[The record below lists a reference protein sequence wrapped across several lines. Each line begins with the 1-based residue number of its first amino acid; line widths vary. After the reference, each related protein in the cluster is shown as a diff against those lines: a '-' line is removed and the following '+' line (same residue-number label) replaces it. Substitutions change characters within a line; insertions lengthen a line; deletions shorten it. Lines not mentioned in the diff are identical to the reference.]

1 LTGNR
6 ELKRK
11 YETNGN
17 KRNKRKIP
25 VFSFVSFISV
35 CFVFSLL
42 PAILQTESR
51 GQKVQ
56 RPNILFAIADDW
68 SYGHAGA
75 YGGKF
80 VTTPAFDRVA
90 REGVL
95 FTRAFTPNAKCAP
108 SRAIILTG
116 RTSWQLEEA
125 ANHIPFFPAKFK
137 TWVEALGEN
146 GYFTGMT
153 AKGWGPGVANDGGG
167 KPRQMVGKPFNQQ
180 KRTSPAAGIG
190 NNDYA
195 ANFEDFLNS
204 APKDRPW
211 SFWYGALEPHRAYE
225 YGSGVAKGGKSV
237 GDIDRVPGFWPDNET
252 VRNDMLDYA
261 FEVEHFDRHLGQM
274 LAALERRGLLENT
287 IVIVTSDHGMPFP
300 RAKGQAYDASNHVPL
315 AMMWKNGIKA
325 VGRKVDD
332 YVSFADFAPTLVEL
346 AGLKWAQ
353 TGMQPAIGRSLRDI
367 LFSNKAGRINPA
379 RDHVLVGKERHD
391 VGRPNDAGYPI
402 RGIHKND
409 LLYLRNYEIDRWPA
423 GNPETGYLNCDGGA
437 TKTAILQARREGTEK
452 RHWQMAFGKRPA
464 EELYDVSK
472 DPDCI
477 TNLANDPK
485 YRAIMRT
492 LRQQMQREL
501 KAQGDPRMFGRGY
514 LFDRYQYANAGER
527 NFYERFMRGEKLK
540 AGWVNESDFEKE
552 TIKK

>member
-1 LTGNR
+1 LT
-6 ELKRK
+6 
-11 YETNGN
+11 
-17 KRNKRKIP
+17 RNN
-25 VFSFVSFISV
+25 SFVSFISV

-42 PAILQTESR
+42 PTILQTESR
-51 GQKVQ
+51 GQKAT

-68 SYGHAGA
+68 SYSHAGA
-75 YGGKF
+75 YGSKF
-80 VTTPAFDRVA
+80 VKTPAFDRVA

-116 RTSWQLEEA
+116 RNSWQLEEA
-125 ANHIPFFPAKFK
+125 ANHTPFFPAKFK
-137 TWVEALGEN
+137 TWVEALGQN

-153 AKGWGPGVANDGGG
+153 AKGWGPGIANDAGGR
-167 KPRQMVGKPFNQQ
+167 PRQMAGKPFNQR
-180 KRTSPAAGIG
+180 KGTSPAAGIG

-204 APKDRPW
+204 APKDQPW
-211 SFWYGALEPHRAYE
+211 SFWYGALEPHRTYE
-225 YGSGVAKGGKSV
+225 YGSGLAKGGKSL
-237 GDIDRVPGFWPDNET
+237 GDIDRVPGFWPDNEM

-261 FEVEHFDRHLGQM
+261 YEVEHFDRHLGQM
-274 LAALERRGLLENT
+274 LVALEQRGLLENT

-315 AMMWKNGIKA
+315 AVMWKNGIKA
-325 VGRKVDD
+325 TGRTVDD
-332 YVSFADFAPTLVEL
+332 YVSFVDFAPTLVEL
-346 AGLKWAQ
+346 AGLKWVQ
-353 TGMQPAIGRSLRDI
+353 TGMQSTIGRSLTDI
-367 LFSNKAGRINPA
+367 LYSDKAGHINPS

-402 RGIHKND
+402 RGIHKGD
-409 LLYLRNYEIDRWPA
+409 LLYIRNYEIDRWPA

-437 TKTAILQARREGTEK
+437 TKTAILQARRSGTVK
-452 RHWQMAFGKRPA
+452 LHWQLAFGKRPA
-464 EELYDVSK
+464 EELYDMSK

-485 YRAIMRT
+485 YRATMGK
-492 LRQQMQREL
+492 LRQQMEREL
-501 KAQGDPRMFGRGY
+501 KAQGDPRMFGKGY
-514 LFDRYQYANAGER
+514 LFDRYPYANTEQR

-540 AGWVNESDFEKE
+540 AGWVNETDFEKE
-552 TIKK
+552 TIKE